1 MRVLIADPQ
10 PKVRFALRV
19 LLQRQPDI
27 DVVGEAVDA
36 RSLLAYTRSHCPD
49 LILLGWELPGETME
63 CLLPALRIA
72 CPETVVIA
80 LSGRLEAQRSAIT
93 AGVDV
98 FVSKSAPPE
107 QLLAAIAS
115 CAARCPKDRQQQP
128 PEKPDSGDGASQILD
143 QCGHGLGIQPERV

>member
-27 DVVGEAVDA
+27 EVVGEAVDA
-36 RSLLAYTRSHCPD
+36 CSLLAHARSNCPD
-49 LILLGWELPGETME
+49 LVLLGWELPGEAME
-63 CLLPALRIA
+63 SLLRALRTA
-72 CPETVVIA
+72 CCESVVIA

-115 CAARCPKDRQQQP
+115 AARRC
-128 PEKPDSGDGASQILD
+128 SQEHRPQETDEADLARRAG
-143 QCGHGLGIQPERV
+143 QA

>member
-27 DVVGEAVDA
+27 EVVGEAVDA
-36 RSLLAYTRSHCPD
+36 CSLMAHARSSCPD
-49 LILLGWELPGETME
+49 LVLLGWELPGEAMDS
-63 CLLPALRIA
+63 LLSALRTA
-72 CPETVVIA
+72 CCEIVVIA
-80 LSGRLEAQRSAIT
+80 LSGRPEAQRSAIT

-107 QLLAAIAS
+107 QLLAAIA
-115 CAARCPKDRQQQP
+115 CAASSCSQEDRQQKMD
-128 PEKPDSGDGASQILD
+128 EADMGCRA
-143 QCGHGLGIQPERV
+143 GHE

>member
-27 DVVGEAVDA
+27 ELVGEAVDA
-36 RSLLAYTRSHCPD
+36 CSLLAHARSGCPD

-63 CLLPALRIA
+63 CLLPTLRVA

-98 FVSKSAPPE
+98 FISKSAPPE

-115 CAARCPKDRQQQP
+115 YCAKCSEDRQRQ
-128 PEKPDSGDGASQILD
+128 SSQKHD
-143 QCGHGLGIQPERV
+143 PGSSTCPA

>member
-27 DVVGEAVDA
+27 EVVGEAIDA
-36 RSLLAYTRSHCPD
+36 CSLLAHARSDCPD

-63 CLLPALRIA
+63 CLLPALRNA
-72 CPETVVIA
+72 CPQAVVIA

-115 CAARCPKDRQQQP
+115 SAARCPKDRHRQP
-128 PEKPDSGDGASQILD
+128 SKEPDSGGSSCQD
-143 QCGHGLGIQPERV
+143 